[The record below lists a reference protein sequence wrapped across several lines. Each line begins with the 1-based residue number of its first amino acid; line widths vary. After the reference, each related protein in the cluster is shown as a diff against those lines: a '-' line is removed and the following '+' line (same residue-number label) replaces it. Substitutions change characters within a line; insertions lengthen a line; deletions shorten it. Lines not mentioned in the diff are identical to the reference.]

1 MVDNNLPVKP
11 IRLIFMDIGE
21 RLRSERE
28 RLGYSQTS
36 FAELASA
43 SKHAQ
48 INWEKGV
55 AAPNALALNAWAKE
69 GVDVLFVVT
78 GERRSDSVAQSLS
91 ADEQLLL
98 DSYRGMP
105 VTKRKVLLADLL
117 TGGKARKPARA
128 SGGVVVQGNNN
139 RTAGRDLHGKE

>member
-1 MVDNNLPVKP
+1 
-11 IRLIFMDIGE
+11 MDIGE

-28 RLGYSQTS
+28 RLGYSQTK

-69 GVDVLFVVT
+69 GVDILFVVT
-78 GERRSDSVAQSLS
+78 GVKQAPAPTQGLP

-98 DSYRGMP
+98 ESYRALP
-105 VTKRKVLLADLL
+105 AIKKKTLLADLL
-117 TGGKARKPARA
+117 TGVAAKKSSRSPKAD
-128 SGGVVVQGNNN
+128 GVSVTGNNN
-139 RTAGRDLHGKE
+139 RTAGRDYNEKES

>member
-1 MVDNNLPVKP
+1 
-11 IRLIFMDIGE
+11 MDIGE

-28 RLGYSQTS
+28 RLGYSQTG

-43 SKHAQ
+43 SKHSQ

-69 GVDVLFVVT
+69 GVDVLFVIT
-78 GERRSDSVAQSLS
+78 GERSNSATSHHLP
-91 ADEQLLL
+91 ADEQLLIEA
-98 DSYRGMP
+98 YRGLAP
-105 VTKRKVLLADLL
+105 AARKALLADLL
-117 TGGKARKPARA
+117 TGGKTTKRPAKA

-139 RTAGRDLHGKE
+139 RAAGRDLHGKE